1 MSLSDSVSSIFSS
14 KNSVSQRAGAYRT
27 NLSEPLTYQSFIP
40 RPLPPD
46 PPLEMDDSL
55 LLQLIQTR
63 EAIAS
68 LDQVS
73 VRIPDLDYFISS
85 YVYKEALISSQIEGT
100 QATLEDIFDPDRDE
114 LENLNV
120 ADVVNYIRALHDA
133 IDQLA
138 NLPLCNRLL
147 RRTHGVLL
155 EGVRGE
161 NKEPGSFRTS
171 QNWLGGQGST
181 LQTARYIPPNPADM
195 EEAMGDLEA
204 YIHQEDGMDPL
215 LKAGLLHYQFETIH
229 PFLDGNGRIGR
240 MLITLYWLQAGIIQ
254 RPALY
259 LSYFLKAN
267 QLEYYDRLTEVRT
280 KGAFEAWL
288 VFFLKATEI
297 GAKDALQTID
307 ALMALQARA
316 QSFTDGLG
324 KAGKNVGRVLTYLES
339 HPIIAI
345 AKTAEDL
352 NLSYN
357 TVAKA
362 VDRLIDAGFLQPRG
376 RGKRNRIFAYEPYLA
391 ILRPGTV
398 AT

>member
-1 MSLSDSVSSIFSS
+1 MSLSDPVSSIFSS

-27 NLSEPLTYQSFIP
+27 NLSGALTYQSFIP
-40 RPLPPD
+40 SPLPPD
-46 PPLEMDDSL
+46 PPLEMDDSFL
-55 LLQLIQTR
+55 RQLIQTK

-100 QATLEDIFDPDRDE
+100 QATLEDIFDPDREE

-120 ADVVNYIRALHDA
+120 TDVVNYIRALHYA
-133 IDQLA
+133 IDQLS
-138 NLPLCNRLL
+138 NLPLCNRML
-147 RRTHGVLL
+147 RRTHGILL

-171 QNWLGGQGST
+171 QNWLGGQGGN
-181 LQTARYIPPNPADM
+181 LHTARYIPPNPADM
-195 EEAMGDLEA
+195 EKAMGDLEA

-297 GAKDALQTID
+297 GAKDALHTID
-307 ALMALQARA
+307 ALMALLARA

-362 VDRLIDAGFLQPRG
+362 VDRLIDAGFLQQGG

-398 AT
+398 A